1 MTLVFEIFL
10 DEDVCWCCENVFGG
24 LQAPG
29 GLACR
34 DGGNGRP
41 ISSGTG
47 KNRDAHSNGDPV
59 AMWSAR
65 RGVQRVMYVLKAP
78 VVSFMKKYF
87 RTMRQIRWF
96 LQGRAS
102 GWSSFL
108 SEAGFP
114 GHK

>member
-1 MTLVFEIFL
+1 MSGFFP

-29 GLACR
+29 GLACG

-47 KNRDAHSNGDPV
+47 KNRDAHSNGDPM
-59 AMWSAR
+59 AMWSAH
-65 RGVQRVMYVLKAP
+65 RGVQRIMYVLKAP
-78 VVSFMKKYF
+78 VVSSMKKYF
-87 RTMRQIRWF
+87 RSASQI
-96 LQGRAS
+96 LQFFQEHTS

-108 SEAGFP
+108 SEAGFL